1 MISPRFTVLMTRF
14 QHYLLLSLVTLTLA
28 ACSSGSMAETSNAAP
43 ATGNRQPLASASADK
58 QPTPANNTSILPS
71 SFGPAAAR
79 QTIVGRKVTQL
90 RSDQTKIQGY
100 VDRFDEQLR
109 SVQKKT
115 EGNAKDYYALIAG
128 INAKLQG
135 GTTPGNP
142 ILVEQAQGAQTKLD
156 AISGDIATLNVLA
169 NDISANA
176 SVAAYLLES
185 VRATYGLSGAV
196 DEDHQALTSLEDD
209 VNRMVVQ
216 IDRQLTQVNND
227 INRRTSYLGSERRNL
242 QTLSLAI
249 ANGEMYGQSL
259 ANRAFFSPASA
270 LPGDP
275 DLATAQNAPQGGY
288 STTKPLVMIRFDRPN
303 VDYDQAVYLAAS
315 EALQRYPNVGFEI
328 VAVAPANG
336 NPAQSS
342 LGASDAQK
350 NAEDIQRSMIQ
361 MGIPGN
367 RLKLSSTRSPMAKT
381 PEVHIFLR

>member
-1 MISPRFTVLMTRF
+1 MISPRFILLMTRF
-14 QHYLLLSLVTLTLA
+14 QHFCLLSLVTLTLA
-28 ACSSGSMAETSNAAP
+28 ACSSFSQADNTVAVDSTTTTSSRQTLASMSAP
-43 ATGNRQPLASASADK
+43 APM
-58 QPTPANNTSILPS
+58 PANNAVPS
-71 SFGPAAAR
+71 SFGPAASR
-79 QTIVGRKVTQL
+79 QTIVGRKVAQL
-90 RSDQTKIQGY
+90 RSDQQKIQSY
-100 VDRFDEQLR
+100 VDKFDGQLR
-109 SVQKKT
+109 GVQSKS
-115 EGNAKDYYALIAG
+115 EGNAKDYFALIAE

-142 ILVEQAQGAQTKLD
+142 ILVEKAQGAQTKLD
-156 AISGDIATLNVLA
+156 AISSDIATLNVLA
-169 NDISANA
+169 NDISSNA

-196 DEDHQALTSLEDD
+196 DEDHLALTSLEDD

-275 DLATAQNAPQGGY
+275 DLAAAQNAPQGGY
-288 STTKPLVMIRFDRPN
+288 STSKPLVMIRFDRPG
-303 VDYDQAVYLAAS
+303 VDYEQAVYLATS

-336 NPAQSS
+336 NAAQSS
-342 LGASDAQK
+342 LAGSDAQK

-367 RLKLSSTRSPMAKT
+367 RLKLSSTRSPMART

>member
-1 MISPRFTVLMTRF
+1 MISPRFISLMTRI
-14 QHYLLLSLVTLTLA
+14 QRYCLLSVVTLSLA
-28 ACSSGSMAETSNAAP
+28 ACSSWSKADPAKPVANQQNRQSLGSVTTNNNSVISNA
-43 ATGNRQPLASASADK
+43 NSV
-58 QPTPANNTSILPS
+58 PS
-71 SFGPAAAR
+71 SFGPAATR
-79 QTIVGRKVTQL
+79 QTIVGRKVNQL
-90 RSDQTKIQGY
+90 RADQNKIQSF
-100 VDRFDEQLR
+100 VDRFDSQLKDIQGK
-109 SVQKKT
+109 S

-142 ILVEQAQGAQTKLD
+142 ILVESAQSAQTKLD
-156 AISGDIATLNVLA
+156 AISSDIATLNVLA
-169 NDISANA
+169 NDISSNA
-176 SVAAYLLES
+176 SVASYLLES

-196 DEDHQALTSLEDD
+196 DEDHRELTKLEDD

-216 IDRQLTQVNND
+216 IDRQLTQVNSD
-227 INRRTSYLGSERRNL
+227 INRRTSYLSSERRNL

-275 DLATAQNAPQGGY
+275 DLIAAQNAPQGGY

-303 VDYDQAVYLAAS
+303 VDYEQAVYLAAS

-328 VAVAPANG
+328 VAVAPSNG
-336 NPAQSS
+336 NPSQTS
-342 LGASDAQK
+342 LATSDAQN
-350 NAEDIQRSMIQ
+350 NAEAIQRSMIQ
-361 MGIPGN
+361 MGVPGN
-367 RLKLSSTRSPMAKT
+367 RLKLSSTRSPMART

>member
-1 MISPRFTVLMTRF
+1 MISPRFILLMTRF
-14 QHYLLLSLVTLTLA
+14 QRYCLLSVVTLSLA
-28 ACSSGSMAETSNAAP
+28 ACSSWSQAQTSQASAQQQ
-43 ATGNRQPLASASADK
+43 NRQNLASVTTSSQTASAS
-58 QPTPANNTSILPS
+58 LPS
-71 SFGPAAAR
+71 SFGPAASR
-79 QTIVGRKVTQL
+79 QTIVGRKVNQL
-90 RSDQTKIQGY
+90 RSDQQKIQGF
-100 VDRFDEQLR
+100 VDRFDSQLKD
-109 SVQKKT
+109 VQGKT

-142 ILVEQAQGAQTKLD
+142 ILVESAQSAQTKLD
-156 AISGDIATLNVLA
+156 AISSDIATLNVLA
-169 NDISANA
+169 NDISSNA
-176 SVAAYLLES
+176 SVASYLLES

-196 DEDHQALTSLEDD
+196 DEDHRELTKLEDD

-216 IDRQLTQVNND
+216 IDRQLTQVNSD
-227 INRRTSYLGSERRNL
+227 INRRTSYLSSERRNL

-275 DLATAQNAPQGGY
+275 DLTAAQNAPQGGY
-288 STTKPLVMIRFDRPN
+288 STTKPLVMVRFDRPN
-303 VDYDQAVYLAAS
+303 VDYEQAVYLAAS

-336 NPAQSS
+336 NPSQTS
-342 LGASDAQK
+342 LATSDAQN
-350 NAEDIQRSMIQ
+350 NAEAIQRSMIQ
-361 MGIPGN
+361 MGVPGN
-367 RLKLSSTRSPMAKT
+367 RLKLSSTRSPMART

>member
-1 MISPRFTVLMTRF
+1 MTRI
-14 QHYLLLSLVTLTLA
+14 QRYCLLSAVTLSLA
-28 ACSSGSMAETSNAAP
+28 ACSSWSKADP
-43 ATGNRQPLASASADK
+43 AQPVNTGNRQSLAAISTTNNVAPVTTAAPASNK
-58 QPTPANNTSILPS
+58 IPS
-71 SFGPAAAR
+71 SFGPAASR
-79 QTIVGRKVTQL
+79 QTIVGRKVAQL
-90 RSDQTKIQGY
+90 RSDQQKIQSF
-100 VDRFDEQLR
+100 VDRFDTQLHDI
-109 SVQKKT
+109 QGKT
-115 EGNAKDYYALIAG
+115 ESNAQAYYASIAG

-142 ILVEQAQGAQTKLD
+142 ILVEQSQSAQTKLD
-156 AISGDIATLNVLA
+156 AISADIATLNVLA
-169 NDISANA
+169 NDISSNA
-176 SVAAYLLES
+176 SVASYLLES

-196 DEDHQALTSLEDD
+196 DEDHEQLTKLEDD

-216 IDRQLTQVNND
+216 IDRQLTQVNSD
-227 INRRTSYLGSERRNL
+227 INRRTSYLSSERRNL
-242 QTLSLAI
+242 QTLALAI

-259 ANRAFFSPASA
+259 ANRAFFSPAAA

-275 DLATAQNAPQGGY
+275 DLTAAQNAPQGGY

-342 LGASDAQK
+342 LATSDAQS
-350 NAEDIQRSMIQ
+350 NAEAIQRSMIQ

-367 RLKLSSTRSPMAKT
+367 RIKLSSTRSPMART